1 MRIEIN
7 EDLIYTF
14 VIILV
19 IALAITGCYFS
30 AKAEC
35 SAKANALGYSHNYK
49 WFQGCLLIREDG
61 SKVLL
66 EQLRDFND

>member
-7 EDLIYTF
+7 EDLIYTL
-14 VIILV
+14 VGILV
-19 IALAITGCYFS
+19 LALAIAGCYFT
-30 AKAEC
+30 AKASC
-35 SAKANALGYSHNYK
+35 SAKATALGYNHSFK

>member
-1 MRIEIN
+1 MQIEIN
-7 EDLIYTF
+7 EDLAF
-14 VIILV
+14 VVGCILI
-19 IALAITGCYFS
+19 IALALTGCYFS

-35 SAKANALGYSHNYK
+35 SAKATALGYNHNYK

>member
-7 EDLIYTF
+7 EDLICTS
-14 VIILV
+14 VVILV
-19 IALAITGCYFS
+19 IALVITGCYYA
-30 AKAEC
+30 AKASC
-35 SAKANALGYSHNYK
+35 SAKATALGYSYSYK
-49 WFQGCLLIREDG
+49 CFQGCLLIREDG

>member
-7 EDLIYTF
+7 EDLIATLF
-14 VIILV
+14 IILT
-19 IALAITGCYFS
+19 IALVTTGCYF
-30 AKAEC
+30 ATKASC
-35 SAKANALGYSHNYK
+35 SAKATALGYNYNYK

>member
-7 EDLIYTF
+7 EGPVYVVGCILI
-14 VIILV
+14 

-30 AKAEC
+30 EKAEC
-35 SAKANALGYSHNYK
+35 SAKATALDYNHSYK

>member
-7 EDLIYTF
+7 EDLICAF
-14 VIILV
+14 AVILV
-19 IALAITGCYFS
+19 IALAITGCYY
-30 AKAEC
+30 ATKAEC
-35 SAKANALGYSHNYK
+35 SAKATALGYNYNYK